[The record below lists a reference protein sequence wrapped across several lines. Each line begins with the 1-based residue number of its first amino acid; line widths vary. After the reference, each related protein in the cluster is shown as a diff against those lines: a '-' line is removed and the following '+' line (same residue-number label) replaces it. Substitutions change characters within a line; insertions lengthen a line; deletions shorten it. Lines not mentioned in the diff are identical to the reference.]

1 MDALAKAHA
10 EMMKQEVIAMQKAE
24 AGGASPESLMALSV
38 KQYQKRKPLEDALE
52 IDSPVPPMPSEPIEP
67 DRDDYPN
74 TRSGAKQYQDAKK
87 AFDAQQASK
96 EIFELSNDDAQTK
109 VFDIF
114 DQDPDVAFALYDP
127 LYENDPVYK
136 EYMGIYDEMEKNAT
150 PSGQELL
157 KQQYEAL
164 EFTLQGYASKFV
176 DTVLVQPGGMNPF
189 GYENTSNQALTLSL
203 IHI

>member
-1 MDALAKAHA
+1 MNPARYWETLPIPPLSDENAELIAAAKSGGDGSEAMDALAKAHA

-136 EYMGIYDEMEKNAT
+136 EYMGIYDE
-150 PSGQELL
+150 
-157 KQQYEAL
+157 
-164 EFTLQGYASKFV
+164 
-176 DTVLVQPGGMNPF
+176 TVS
-189 GYENTSNQALTLSL
+189 YTHLTLPTNREV
-203 IHI
+203 